1 MGVAKCVDDDAGLAS
16 TVASGVV
23 DKVQMAIRT
32 CNWRRDASKPPR
44 TQNCELS
51 TKRAMERPSLDSQ
64 KWISMCLW
72 QATRTY
78 PALHLGGYDGT
89 LSSKARHSR
98 WESEPSKRIG
108 RMKPLFNYTAPAS
121 P

>member
-1 MGVAKCVDDDAGLAS
+1 MGVAKDVDGDVTLAS
-16 TVASGVV
+16 NFASGVC
-23 DKVQMAIRT
+23 DEPQLAIRT
-32 CNWRRDASKPPR
+32 CNCRRDGLELPLTS
-44 TQNCELS
+44 NCELS
-51 TKRAMERPSLDSQ
+51 TKRAMNRPSLDSQ
-64 KWISMCLW
+64 KWNPMCLW

-89 LSSKARHSR
+89 FSSRARHSR

-121 P
+121 T